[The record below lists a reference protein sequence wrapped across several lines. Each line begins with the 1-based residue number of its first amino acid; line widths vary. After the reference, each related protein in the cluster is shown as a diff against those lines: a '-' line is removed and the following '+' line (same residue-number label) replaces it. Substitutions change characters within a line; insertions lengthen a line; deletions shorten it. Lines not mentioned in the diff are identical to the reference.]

1 MRRGP
6 AGQADPVST
15 AAGVAAAVGAA
26 LVFGVTS
33 VAEQRST
40 KRVRAERT
48 GSPRIL
54 LDLVRQPLWDIA
66 IVGTVIGFALQVAG
80 LKYAPLAV
88 VEPILVFD
96 LVFAVLI
103 AACLRR
109 RADPVMLAG
118 VLACVVG
125 VAGFLIIARPTAGT
139 GTVSPAEAI
148 WLATGAVAAVSGC
161 LVVGQ
166 SSETLRPLGMALATG
181 ICYGL
186 SAFLI
191 KLVTSEASHGGLV
204 HVLTNW
210 PIYALAV
217 AGPVGFVL
225 NQDAF
230 QSGTFI
236 APVMAI
242 IVAADPLISIALAY
256 ALLDEKVSS
265 SPAAVAA
272 EIVCL
277 ILMTAGIVEIA
288 RHSPQAIKNAAAP
301 AAPSA
306 GITAAGRPGSGPGST
321 RQ

>member
-1 MRRGP
+1 M
-6 AGQADPVST
+6 ST

-26 LVFGVTS
+26 MVLGVTS

-40 KRVRAERT
+40 KRVKEERT

-66 IVGTVIGFALQVAG
+66 IVGTIIGFALQVVG

-96 LVFAVLI
+96 LIFAVLI
-103 AACLRR
+103 SSYLRR
-109 RADPVMLAG
+109 SADPVMLAG
-118 VLACVVG
+118 VVACAVG
-125 VAGFLIIARPTAGT
+125 VAGFLLIARPTAGT
-139 GTVSPAEAI
+139 GAVSLAEAI
-148 WLATGAVAAVSGC
+148 WLAVGAVAAVAGC

-166 SSETLRPLGMALATG
+166 SSDTLRPLGLALATG

-210 PIYALAV
+210 PIYALAI

-230 QSGTFI
+230 QSGTII

-242 IVAADPLISIALAY
+242 IVASDPLISIFLAFV
-256 ALLDEKVSS
+256 LLNEKLSS
-265 SPAAVAA
+265 SPAAIAG
-272 EIVCL
+272 EIICL
-277 ILMTAGIVEIA
+277 ILMVLGIIEIT
-288 RHSPQAIKNAAAP
+288 RHSPRAIKHRAKAEAAA
-301 AAPSA
+301 
-306 GITAAGRPGSGPGST
+306 
-321 RQ
+321 